1 MTKYID
7 REALINYANNHT
19 DRRIDANDIAR
30 FPGVDMPISVDGKV
44 CPLLK
49 CKCLCN
55 DCALYVCENCAFA
68 QIAVADLSISGS
80 VDAGLADIAQTLES
94 LESVIVM
101 K

>member
-7 REALINYANNHT
+7 REALINFANNQI
-19 DRRIDANDIAR
+19 DKKIDANDIAR
-30 FPGVDMPISVDGKV
+30 FPGVDMPISVLGKA

-49 CKCLCN
+49 SKCLREE
-55 DCALYVCENCAFA
+55 CALYVNKNCAFA
-68 QIAVADLSISGS
+68 QMAASELSISGS
-80 VDAGLADIAQTLES
+80 VDEGLADVAQTLES